1 MKVSDNGGI
10 VYYDGIIYRADKVTL
25 NAELKDGECTFGGF
39 SEVDEAKDI
48 TIREVNNVLNRLDTL
63 MAQAW
68 DEGSGKYEALYEGL
82 SDAYDLI
89 AWLAVGE
96 VKE

>member
-10 VYYDGIIYRADKVTL
+10 VCLNGIIYRANKVTL
-25 NAELKDGECTFGGF
+25 NAALNDGECSFGGF
-39 SEVDEAKDI
+39 YEVDEAKDI
-48 TIREVNNVLNRLDTL
+48 TIREVNNVLHQLDNL
-63 MAQAW
+63 LAQAW
-68 DEGSGKYEALYEGL
+68 DEGSGKYNALYEGL

>member
-10 VYYDGIIYRADKVTL
+10 VYLDGIIYRADKVTL
-25 NAELKDGECTFGGF
+25 KGEHKDGECTFGGF

-48 TIREVNNVLNRLDTL
+48 TIREVNNVLYQLDDL
-63 MAQAW
+63 LVQAW

-89 AWLAVGE
+89 EQLVVGE